1 MSIVKRVD
9 TQRVDFVAPNGERIR
24 RSTGSE
30 QKELAQKYHD
40 GLKVELWRVHRLGE
54 RMRHTWSEA
63 VVRWLKEQSYKA
75 VIETDKIHLRWLDRF
90 LKNLYLDAINH
101 DLVNRITD
109 VK

>member
-1 MSIVKRVD
+1 
-9 TQRVDFVAPNGERIR
+9 
-24 RSTGSE
+24 
-30 QKELAQKYHD
+30 
-40 GLKVELWRVHRLGE
+40 
-54 RMRHTWSEA
+54 MRHTWSEA